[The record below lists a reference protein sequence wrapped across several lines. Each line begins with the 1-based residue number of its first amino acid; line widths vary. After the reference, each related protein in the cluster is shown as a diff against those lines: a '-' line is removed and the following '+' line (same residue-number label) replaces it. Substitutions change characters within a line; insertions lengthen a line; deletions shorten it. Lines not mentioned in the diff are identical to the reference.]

1 MGFGLRLLS
10 SLLATPYLMSV
21 FTARAS
27 ILLLLSQPEAS
38 ATSNSEASSSNAFD
52 GALLA
57 LLLQQLAVKTSHS
70 YYSTQRVLC
79 LRYNRMRLYRRE
91 AADIMIS

>member
-1 MGFGLRLLS
+1 MCAGRIEA
-10 SLLATPYLMSV
+10 LAV
-21 FTARAS
+21 V
-27 ILLLLSQPEAS
+27 LLSQPEAS

-91 AADIMIS
+91 CYYAADIMIS